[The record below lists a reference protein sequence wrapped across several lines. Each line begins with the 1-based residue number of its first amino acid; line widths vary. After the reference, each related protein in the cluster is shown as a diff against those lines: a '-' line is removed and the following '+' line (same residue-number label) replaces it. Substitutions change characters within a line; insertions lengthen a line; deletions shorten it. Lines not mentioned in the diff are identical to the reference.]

1 MNAKYFLLLM
11 MISRISL
18 VGYAQEKSD
27 TIFQGVPEK
36 IFEIKTNTIRSDFG
50 PAVVG
55 DTLYFTTYSDKILGE
70 PDLKLRKS
78 AFYDLYKAAIDKNG
92 NTISKREPLFEFLT
106 KYHDGPVSYCEKTG
120 ELFVTQSDNV
130 AAAKPTEKSVRDTI
144 KLRIVIA
151 KRVNGKWTNITN
163 FPYNNP
169 AYNVGHP
176 AISITGD
183 TLVFSSDIKGGFGET
198 DLYYSIRKN
207 GKWGLPENMGANIN
221 TSGKEEFS
229 FLTHNSTGGCFLIF
243 ASTGRFG
250 LGGLDLYYTRF
261 PVNNSKIVHFDPPIN
276 TANDDFGMVI
286 PPDREFGYLTSNR
299 PGTGNDDIYK
309 FTFKKPVIKPF
320 NGILSPVKELYV
332 FNRRTMR
339 PISSG
344 LVRSCDKQ
352 IYLSDQRG
360 EVDMLTNSNENC
372 EVFASKTGYRDVSKV
387 LVAKILKIGEVNRD
401 TIWMEPALGKNITL
415 NNIYYDFD
423 RSDILP
429 EAAKE
434 LDILVSFMNEN
445 PDLKVILSSHTDS
458 RGNDNYNLK
467 LSQRRAE
474 SAVNYIV
481 AHGIQAGRITGI
493 GYGETRLV
501 NKCANG
507 VDCTPQEH
515 RQNRRTE
522 IFIPEFGKALDIMQT
537 EGQYS
542 GKTEKSQP
550 KFQEQNSK
558 AKSNSGNTP
567 KTVNKINRTPKKPAT
582 DLQSAPKTE
591 KKVSM
596 LTKKPAAKS
605 GSMTKTETRLIGE
618 TGKPSATL
626 SIAKKI
632 QIAEKKQIAN
642 PIIQNRTIDESSV
655 TEKKIILKPKIQ
667 AMETKNGDGV
677 ANKMDHKDYF
687 VIIKSFPR
695 RPQAIKFV
703 HEMERELAGVQVILE
718 HEPFRVGFKHKNFKE
733 SQAARDKFLDKYPD
747 CWILQN

>member
-18 VGYAQEKSD
+18 VGYTQEKSD

-106 KYHDGPVSYCEKTG
+106 KYHDGPVSYCERTG

-286 PPDREFGYLTSNR
+286 PPDREFGYMTSNR

-332 FNRRTMR
+332 FNRRTLR

-387 LVAKILKIGEVNRD
+387 MVAKILKIGEVNRD

-474 SAVNYIV
+474 SAVKYIV

-667 AMETKNGDGV
+667 AKETKNGDGI

>member
-1 MNAKYFLLLM
+1 MNAKYFLLLV

-36 IFEIKTNTIRSDFG
+36 IFEIKTNTLRSDFG

-70 PDLKLRKS
+70 PDQKLRKS

-151 KRVNGKWTNITN
+151 RRVNGKWTDIVN

-183 TLVFSSDIKGGFGET
+183 TLVFSSDKKGGFGAT
-198 DLYYSIRKN
+198 DLYYSVRKD
-207 GKWGLPENMGANIN
+207 GKWSLPENMGANIN

-229 FLTHNSTGGCFLIF
+229 FLTHNSTGGCFLVF

-261 PVNNSKIVHFDPPIN
+261 PVNNSKIIHFDPPIN
-276 TANDDFGMVI
+276 TVNDDFGMVI

-320 NGILSPVKELYV
+320 IGILSPVKELYV
-332 FNRRTMR
+332 FNRKTRS

-352 IYLSDQRG
+352 VYLSDQRG
-360 EVDMLTNSNENC
+360 EVDMLTKSNENC
-372 EVFASKTGYRDVSKV
+372 EVFASKLGYKDVSKI
-387 LVAKILKIGEVNRD
+387 LVAKILKAGEVNRD
-401 TIWMEPALGKNITL
+401 TIWMEPAFGKNITL

-423 RSDILP
+423 KWDILP

-458 RGNDNYNLK
+458 RGDDNYNLK

-474 SAVNYIV
+474 AAVNYIV

-522 IFIPEFGKALDIMQT
+522 IFIPEFGKALDILQT

-542 GKTEKSQP
+542 GKAEKIQP
-550 KFQEQNSK
+550 KLPEKNSN
-558 AKSNSGNTP
+558 AKSNSGNIP
-567 KTVNKINRTPKKPAT
+567 KIENKINKTPKKPSA
-582 DLQSAPKTE
+582 DLQGTFKTE
-591 KKVSM
+591 KLVNGNTERSTVS
-596 LTKKPAAKS
+596 LAGIKNTQKPDN
-605 GSMTKTETRLIGE
+605 
-618 TGKPSATL
+618 KP
-626 SIAKKI
+626 I
-632 QIAEKKQIAN
+632 E
-642 PIIQNRTIDESSV
+642 
-655 TEKKIILKPKIQ
+655 KPKIQ
-667 AMETKNGDGV
+667 NKMVDFTPGTSEEINSTKKMPPKETKHVDKSE
-677 ANKMDHKDYF
+677 NKVIGKDYF
-687 VIIKSFPR
+687 VIIKSFPTKSL
-695 RPQAIKFV
+695 AEKFV
-703 HEMERELAGVQVILE
+703 SEINGELAGVSVIQE
-718 HEPFRVGFKHKNFKE
+718 YEPYRVGFKHKNFKE
-733 SQAARDKFLDKYPD
+733 SQAARDKFLEKYPD
-747 CWILQN
+747 CWILQD